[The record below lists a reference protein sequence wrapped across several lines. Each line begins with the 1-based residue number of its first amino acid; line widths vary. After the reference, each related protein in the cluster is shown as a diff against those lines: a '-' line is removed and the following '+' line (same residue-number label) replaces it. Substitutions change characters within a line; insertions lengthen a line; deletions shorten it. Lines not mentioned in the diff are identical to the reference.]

1 MNYERLRELD
11 DRFNAVDEQVK
22 ALSKQIE
29 QLEKELAGAKG
40 EPGFER
46 KLDKDSYWYVTTN
59 FGDPIVYVERESNG
73 FFDNKCF
80 ENNNYFHT
88 KERAQEVADKIRLLL
103 KLERLHD
110 IYCPD
115 YKPSPND
122 KDKRTY
128 YIYKDYS
135 SGKHASWEYGVLTVT
150 RNAVEV
156 YFPTKEIAQK
166 VCDILNTELK
176 QDSAN

>member
-1 MNYERLRELD
+1 MNYEKLKELD

-115 YKPSPND
+115 YKPDWSNNEI
-122 KDKRTY
+122 KYLILYNHTANRY
-128 YIYKDYS
+128 SVGNAIYSKY
-135 SGKHASWEYGVLTVT
+135 LLP
-150 RNAVEV
+150 
-156 YFPTKEIAQK
+156 YFPTTEIAQK
-166 VCDILNTELK
+166 VCDILNAELK

>member
-11 DRFNAVDEQVK
+11 DRFNAVDEHVK

-29 QLEKELAGAKG
+29 QLEKELAEAKS
-40 EPGFER
+40 ESKFER
-46 KLDKDSYWYVTTN
+46 VVHGEQYYHIGLDYVVCTCPLSDTNSYY
-59 FGDPIVYVERESNG
+59 
-73 FFDNKCF
+73 NKMDY

-110 IYCPD
+110 IYCPG
-115 YKPSPND
+115 YKPDWSNNEI
-122 KDKRTY
+122 KYLILYNHTANRY
-128 YIYKDYS
+128 SVGNAIYSKY
-135 SGKHASWEYGVLTVT
+135 LLP
-150 RNAVEV
+150 
-156 YFPTKEIAQK
+156 YFPTTEIAQK
-166 VCDILNTELK
+166 VCDILNAELK

>member
-1 MNYERLRELD
+1 MNYERLKELD

-29 QLEKELAGAKG
+29 QLEKELAEAKS
-40 EPGFER
+40 EPEFER
-46 KLDKDSYWYVTTN
+46 VVHGEQYYHIGLDYVVCTCPLSDTNSYY
-59 FGDPIVYVERESNG
+59 
-73 FFDNKCF
+73 NKMDYD
-80 ENNNYFHT
+80 NNNYFYT

-110 IYCPD
+110 TYCPD
-115 YKPSPND
+115 YKPNWLGNNL
-122 KDKRTY
+122 KYIICKQYEKHEWTY
-128 YIYKDYS
+128 DYRALV
-135 SGKHASWEYGVLTVT
+135 HDD
-150 RNAVEV
+150 NAVEV

-166 VCDILNTELK
+166 VCDILNAELK

>member
-1 MNYERLRELD
+1 MNYERLKELD

-46 KLDKDSYWYVTTN
+46 VVHGEQYYHIGLDYVVCTCPLSDTNSYY
-59 FGDPIVYVERESNG
+59 
-73 FFDNKCF
+73 NKMDYD
-80 ENNNYFHT
+80 NNNYFYT

-110 IYCPD
+110 IYCPN
-115 YKPSPND
+115 YKPSSRD

-128 YIYKDYS
+128 YIYKDNS
-135 SGKHASWEYGVLTVT
+135 SGKYTSWEYGVLTVT

-166 VCDILNTELK
+166 VCDILNAELK